1 VWISDQTVKR
11 NSPKHLKKI
20 RNFDVLDESFWQ
32 SRCNRVIQVTTGR
45 EALGSTHRTNERVE

>member
-1 VWISDQTVKR
+1 VWISDQTVKK
-11 NSPKHLKKI
+11 NSPKHLEKI

-32 SRCNRVIQVTTGR
+32 SRFNHVIQVTTGR